1 MEEAGMLTGTIKRF
15 YGDRGFGFI
24 RPDDGSDDVFF
35 HVSFTGGV
43 TLAER
48 DRVEF
53 EMGIDPKTGRERAQ
67 AVRLI

>member
-35 HVSFTGGV
+35 HVLVTGGV